1 MLKEA
6 EAVVNSRPLVYIG
19 DDIKPPLTLTPA
31 HFLTLNPK
39 IGIPILETDEDG
51 EFNPDQNVAD
61 KLIKTWKKGMKLL
74 DRFWQ
79 IWRNDY
85 LLSLRERSQIKLK
98 ETRVKSPYS
107 ATKGDIVL
115 IKDELPRGSWR
126 IGRIVELVKSGDDEI
141 RSAKVLLP
149 SKKVLGRPLK
159 LLYPIECPLENEE
172 HIIDRNNK
180 NSQGESKDNDKTMVR
195 PKRQAAIRALDNIKR
210 QMND

>member
-1 MLKEA
+1 
-6 EAVVNSRPLVYIG
+6 
-19 DDIKPPLTLTPA
+19 
-31 HFLTLNPK
+31 
-39 IGIPILETDEDG
+39 
-51 EFNPDQNVAD
+51 
-61 KLIKTWKKGMKLL
+61 MKLL
-74 DRFWQ
+74 DRFCQ

-149 SKKVLGRPLK
+149 SRKVLGRPLK

-195 PKRQAAIRALDNIKR
+195 PKRQAAIRALDNIKL